1 MGVFHPAK
9 NDNDRVSRMPEKVP
23 FAEAWNGSADC
34 RNCGLRDS
42 VLFAGLREK
51 DFELIHRPIN
61 QLALQPG
68 DILYLAGHNG
78 ARLFTIRKGLIK
90 LSQLLPGGN
99 PRIVRLAEATDVIG
113 MEALLEQPYE
123 HDAIAMQPTE
133 VCCLPVSVV
142 HTLSEHNPTLHLEL
156 LNRWQK
162 ALKSADDGITQLSTG
177 SAKERVARLLLRLAD
192 SEELAECTLFGR
204 EDVGSILGI
213 TTETASR
220 TIAEFKRRD
229 LIKETGP
236 NRFSLD
242 VTGLR
247 EIADR

>member
-1 MGVFHPAK
+1 MMT
-9 NDNDRVSRMPEKVP
+9 RMPNTVP
-23 FAEAWNGSADC
+23 FAQAWNGNADC
-34 RNCGLRDS
+34 RNCALRDS
-42 VLFAGLREK
+42 VLFAGLQEK

-68 DILYLAGHNG
+68 DKLYLAGQSG
-78 ARLFTIRKGLIK
+78 GRLFTIRKGLVK

-99 PRIVRLAEATDVIG
+99 PRIVRLAQATDVIG
-113 MEALLEQPYE
+113 MEALLDQPYE
-123 HDAIAMQPTE
+123 HDAIAMQPTK
-133 VCCLPVSVV
+133 VCCLPVSIV
-142 HTLSEHNPTLHLEL
+142 HTLSEHNPALHLEL

-192 SEELAECTLFGR
+192 GEKPDECTLFGR

-236 NRFSLD
+236 NRFSLN

-247 EIADR
+247 EIADQ